1 MWVGLQADMKC
12 LAIIPKTLQREPMY
26 SFPSSK
32 ANSRLLVFFLLLAP
46 ASLITALLVGSTD
59 LSIGQFLNSDS
70 GIQNGII
77 WQLRAPRAAS
87 AFACG
92 GLLALSGLL
101 LQALLRNPL
110 ADPYLLGISGG
121 AAVGALG
128 AMLLGLAVSV
138 KFSALAGALA
148 AMGLVWGL
156 SFRRSQWSLHHLLLT
171 GVALSA
177 GFGALVSLILSLAPA
192 TSVQGMLYWLMGDL
206 SYTSAPGLTWAAL
219 ILITALVLLFT
230 RHLDILLLGDL
241 KARSL
246 GVAVRPLQMGVYF
259 LAAVATAMVVLEAGS
274 IGFVGMI
281 VPHLLRLLGMHEH
294 RWLVPSSVL
303 LGGSFLVL
311 ADTLARTL
319 FAPQQLPVGIVTALL
334 GVPLLLI
341 LLTRQHATH

>member
-1 MWVGLQADMKC
+1 M
-12 LAIIPKTLQREPMY
+12 PP
-26 SFPSSK
+26 FPRNRTS
-32 ANSRLLVFFLLLAP
+32 SRLLFFFMLLAP
-46 ASLITALLVGSTD
+46 ASLMTALLTGSAD
-59 LSIGQFLNSDS
+59 FSIGQLLNSDA
-70 GIQNGII
+70 GAQRDIV

-101 LQALLRNPL
+101 LQVLLRNPL

-128 AMLLGLAVSV
+128 AMLPGLGLGLAISV

-171 GVALSA
+171 GVSLSA
-177 GFGALVSLILSLAPA
+177 GLGALVSLILTLAPA
-192 TSVQGMLYWLMGDL
+192 ASVQGMLYWLMGDL
-206 SYTSAPGLTWAAL
+206 SYTSAPGLTWLTLAA
-219 ILITALVLLFT
+219 ITALLMLFT
-230 RHLDILLLGDL
+230 RHLDILMLGDL

-246 GVAVRPLQMGVYF
+246 GVAVRPLQLGIYL
-259 LAAVATAMVVLEAGS
+259 LAAVATAMAVLEAGS

-294 RWLVPSSVL
+294 RWLLPSCVL

-334 GVPLLLI
+334 GVPLLLA
-341 LLTRQHATH
+341 LLSSQHAAR